1 MGLTNGLSSGEGWAR
16 MVRPFFPTDMIV
28 IEATPRKLYQ
38 SIAERIAA
46 TIADGRYPPGARL
59 PSERE
64 LAEEHAV
71 SRPTIREAMIA
82 LEIRGLVEARHGSG
96 VYVIHAPRA
105 ADIAPELDVGAF
117 ELIEART
124 LFEGEAAALA
134 ATTIDM
140 ATLRTLDDL
149 LERMHD
155 ATSDTAFAADRD
167 FHLTIAEAT
176 GNSLIRSTIE
186 TLWDVRERS
195 PLCVNMFARA
205 RREGVTPRVDEH
217 RRIVDALRD
226 GDAPAARDAMRAHL
240 SRVTADLLEATR
252 LDLIER
258 AQAEADAQRDRVSRR
273 HIA

>member
-1 MGLTNGLSSGEGWAR
+1 
-16 MVRPFFPTDMIV
+16 MIV